1 MRRKK
6 MPPFVAISREALKG
20 TAWRS
25 LSSTAKVMYLHLK
38 YKYVGHNNG
47 EIELHYSEL
56 KDMFASDTIA
66 KGFKEL
72 QRTGWVERTQYG
84 GLFRFVNKYK
94 LTGKYDNSLLN

>member
-1 MRRKK
+1 
-6 MPPFVAISREALKG
+6 MPSFVAISRSALASKE
-20 TAWRS
+20 WRS

-56 KDMFASDTIA
+56 KDMLASDTIS

-72 QRTGWVERTQYG
+72 QNTGWIERTQYG
-84 GLFRFVNKYK
+84 GLFRYVNKYK